1 MGFFDV
7 ANGGLLFALVG
18 VGIAYILFQS
28 GLFLAVSLR
37 RCRELGIDGKL
48 IGDIVKSSIVF
59 TIAPSLAIVLGL
71 AALAPSLGIPWPWL
85 RLSVI
90 GSISYELMAANM
102 ASSAL
107 GFSSLAEASSGGA
120 EPFGAI
126 MFAMSAGL
134 SGAMILDIILI
145 KKVNT
150 VVITL
155 KEKSG
160 KFGSVALGVLFFAV
174 IAVFVVPMFGAGGV
188 TVLTF
193 ATSVIVTMAQALLI
207 KRFGLTWLKNFVLT
221 FSLILGM
228 GSSVLW
234 TALLG

>member
-7 ANGGLLFALVG
+7 ANGTLLFALVG

-28 GLFLAVSLR
+28 GLFLAMSLR
-37 RCRELGIDGKL
+37 RCRELGIDKKL

-107 GFSSLAEASSGGA
+107 GFKSLADASLGGA
-120 EPFGAI
+120 EPLGAI

-174 IAVFVVPMFGAGGV
+174 IAVFVVPMLGAGGV

-193 ATSVIVTMAQALLI
+193 ATSILVTMVQAVLI
-207 KRFGLTWLKNFVLT
+207 KRFGLLWLKNFVLT

-228 GSSVLW
+228 CSSVLW